1 MDELDAATT
10 SWGTT
15 SADDVDVRALRR
27 YNRLLVSLAKFAELS
42 CELVLAM
49 LVASVI
55 WLMTQVNF
63 ENAAFYDGTDRICI
77 YEGQTGEIR
86 NVE

>member
-15 SADDVDVRALRR
+15 SVDDVDVRALRR
-27 YNRLLVSLAKFAELS
+27 YNRLLTSLAKFAELGS
-42 CELVLAM
+42 ELVLVG

-55 WLMTQVNF
+55 WLFTQVNF
-63 ENAAFYDGTDRICI
+63 ENAAFYDGTDRICV
-77 YEGQTGEIR
+77 YDGQTGEIR